1 MQIAE
6 IKETLLGGGKKL
18 YGGSVT
24 VDIKHEGG
32 KGFKSS
38 RYEYVA
44 YITTPRFNT
53 VYKTPDTISPKGLIG
68 FVDDLAYWLADKVKN
83 SAKKELTQK

>member
-1 MQIAE
+1 MKIAE
-6 IKETLLGGGKKL
+6 IKKTLLEGGKNL
-18 YGGSVT
+18 CDGSVT

-53 VYKTPDTISPKGLIG
+53 IYKTPDTISPKGFSG
-68 FVDDLAYWLADKVKN
+68 FVDDLAYWLADKVNK
-83 SAKKELTQK
+83 

>member
-1 MQIAE
+1 MRIAE
-6 IKETLLGGGKKL
+6 IKKTLLEGGRSL
-18 YGGSVT
+18 YSGSVI

-32 KGFKSS
+32 KASKSL

-53 VYKTPDTISPKGLIG
+53 VYKTPDTIPPKGFIS
-68 FVDDLAYWLADKVKN
+68 FVEDLAYWLADKLKN
-83 SAKKELTQK
+83 STKEELTQK